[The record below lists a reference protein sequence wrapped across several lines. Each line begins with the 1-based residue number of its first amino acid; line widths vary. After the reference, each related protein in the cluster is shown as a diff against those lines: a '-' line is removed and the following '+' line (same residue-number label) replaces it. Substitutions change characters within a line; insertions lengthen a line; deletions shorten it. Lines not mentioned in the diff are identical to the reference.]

1 MQEKTKKVSP
11 IKERILYFVETLGVS
26 KRKFYERIGVSRG
39 TLESDSGI
47 TEDVMAKFLA
57 EFPEISEKWLL
68 TGEGEMLKRNEVKM
82 EIEGVDRRRALPLL
96 PVEAIAGWDGSMPAG
111 VMEWQCEWMDMPN
124 FIIRGADYL
133 IRVMGDSMYPE
144 YRSGDIVACRR
155 LTEITFFQ
163 WGKIYVIDSNQ
174 GVMLKRIEECDD
186 DPDSI
191 LCVSENPRHRPFRIS
206 KSDIRSLSLVVGMIR
221 GSEI

>member
-26 KRKFYERIGVSRG
+26 KRKFYERINVSRG

-68 TGEGEMLKRNEVKM
+68 TGEGEMLKRAEMRM
-82 EIEGVDRRRALPLL
+82 EIEGIDRKKALPLL
-96 PVEAIAGWDGSMPAG
+96 PVEAIAGWDGTMPTG
-111 VMEWQCEWMDMPN
+111 VMDWQCEWLDMPN

-133 IRVMGDSMYPE
+133 IRISGDSMYPE
-144 YRSGDIVACRR
+144 YRSGDIIACRR
-155 LTEITFFQ
+155 LSEVTFFQ

-174 GVMLKRIEECDD
+174 GVMLKRIEEVEDN
-186 DPDSI
+186 PDYI
-191 LCVSENPRHRPFRIS
+191 LCVSENPRHKPFRLP
-206 KSDIRSLSLVVGMIR
+206 KFDIRSLSLVVGMIR

>member
-26 KRKFYERIGVSRG
+26 KRKFYERINVSRG

-68 TGEGEMLKRNEVKM
+68 TGEGEMLKRAEMRM
-82 EIEGVDRRRALPLL
+82 EIEGIDRKKALPLL
-96 PVEAIAGWDGSMPAG
+96 PVEAIAGWDGTMPTG
-111 VMEWQCEWMDMPN
+111 VMDWQCEWLDMPN

-133 IRVMGDSMYPE
+133 IRISGDSMYPE
-144 YRSGDIVACRR
+144 YRSGDIIACRR
-155 LTEITFFQ
+155 LSEVTFFQ

-174 GVMLKRIEECDD
+174 GVMLKRIEEAEDN
-186 DPDSI
+186 PDYI
-191 LCVSENPRHRPFRIS
+191 LCVSENPRHKPFRLL

>member
-68 TGEGEMLKRNEVKM
+68 TGEGEMLKRNEAKK
-82 EIEGVDRRRALPLL
+82 EIEGIDRRRALPLL
-96 PVEAIAGWDGSMPAG
+96 PVEAIAGWDGSMPSG

-163 WGKIYVIDSNQ
+163 WGKISVIDSNQ

-186 DPDSI
+186 DPDCI